1 MPLAYSE
8 WLTCGALRE
17 QPWEAGTEQ
26 IPVSEMLRTLEFG
39 PSQVGLTGRGLGVR
53 TTPRCEHQFWG
64 DQMEVAMQ
72 LINSCSLHVLRKGL
86 EKNSRF
92 DWSLKDE

>member
-1 MPLAYSE
+1 
-8 WLTCGALRE
+8 
-17 QPWEAGTEQ
+17 
-26 IPVSEMLRTLEFG
+26 MLRKLEFG
-39 PSQVGLTGRGLGVR
+39 PSHVGLTGRGLRVR

-64 DQMEVAMQ
+64 EGQMEVAMQ

-86 EKNSRF
+86 EKNSRL